1 MNRKMDISNTPHKNI
16 VFYDFFLDCFVSDF
30 LHPCL
35 VSCRRRLPLARMPY
49 FGSCRQEDCSQSDAE
64 GRERREDL
72 GWGSAPR
79 CFFYSRLWISNFFNL
94 CRPGAA
100 LLLGSFD
107 SPSVMR
113 WTLWLRGEDVPA
125 DGETSP
131 RESGDKEVA
140 SLASR
145 PLPSSRKGFRTP
157 QASHPCGADTD
168 QTAKRCRSSSS
179 EKA

>member
-1 MNRKMDISNTPHKNI
+1 MIFFWIVLCRTFCTPAW
-16 VFYDFFLDCFVSDF
+16 
-30 LHPCL
+30 CL
-35 VSCRRRLPLARMPY
+35 AAAAFPLRECPTLEAVDRET
-49 FGSCRQEDCSQSDAE
+49 EDCSQSDAE

-107 SPSVMR
+107 SPSVMC
-113 WTLWLRGEDVPA
+113 WTFWLRGEDVPA
-125 DGETSP
+125 DGQTSP
-131 RESGDKEVA
+131 REPADTKMA